1 MTLSAVFSPDWQAR
15 KAPATA
21 ILLLHGYGSNE
32 NDLPGIAPYLGVD
45 APWASVRAPLSMG
58 YGGASWFPLEG
69 NDWLDPLPAEKSTA
83 ILWQWIDANI
93 AAGTKLIPVGFSQGG
108 LMAAQLLRTRP
119 ERIADTVILSGFV
132 LDAEQPA
139 DAALAAERPAVFWGR
154 GTADAVI
161 PPELVTAASAWLGTH
176 TTVTEK
182 VYAGLAHS
190 VHDQELADVKA
201 HLNRA

>member
-1 MTLSAVFSPDWQAR
+1 MTLSAVFSPDWQAPTP
-15 KAPATA
+15 PATA
-21 ILLLHGYGSNE
+21 VLLLHGYGSNE
-32 NDLPGIAPYLGVD
+32 NDLPGIAPYLGVK

-69 NDWLDPLPAEKSTA
+69 TDWLNPGPIEDATT

-93 AAGTKLIPVGFSQGG
+93 APETKLITVGFSQGG
-108 LMAAQLLRTRP
+108 MMASQLLRTRP

-132 LDAEQPA
+132 LDAEQQA
-139 DAALAAERPAVFWGR
+139 DATLATERPAVFWGR
-154 GTADAVI
+154 GTADVVI
-161 PPELVTAASAWLGTH
+161 PQPLVTAASGWLGTH
-176 TTVTEK
+176 TTLTEK

-201 HLNRA
+201 HLNRP